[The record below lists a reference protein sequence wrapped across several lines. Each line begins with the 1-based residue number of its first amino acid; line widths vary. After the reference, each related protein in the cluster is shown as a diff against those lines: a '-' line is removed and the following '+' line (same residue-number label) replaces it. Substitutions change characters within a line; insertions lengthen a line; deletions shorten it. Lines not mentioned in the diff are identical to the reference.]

1 MLEIRIPSEATEL
14 EDGVGKTKDGLVD
27 EINVTRNKDEVVVQ
41 IRYKRSIEFEV
52 TSKKSR
58 P

>member
-52 TSKKSR
+52 TSKKK
-58 P
+58 